1 MKTFDYSLVKD
12 PQYFKD
18 GRMDAHSD
26 HTYYRDGEE
35 VQEKETSFR
44 YDLNGIWKFHYA
56 RNYGSAIP
64 GFEKTE
70 YCCKDWD
77 DIRVPA
83 HIQME
88 GYDVPQYANV
98 QYPWEG
104 HEDIHPGE
112 IPEHF
117 NPVAS
122 YVKYFEVPEEMQG
135 KRLFISFQGAES
147 GIALWLNGHFVGY
160 SEDSFTP
167 SEFELTEYV
176 QEGENKLAAQVF
188 KWTASSWCEDQD
200 FFRFS
205 GIYRDV
211 YLYTVPEVHVY
222 DLQIR
227 AIPDETLS
235 AAALEIRTNTW
246 GKGEV
251 KITLSRAGETVIE
264 DKKALDGEE
273 IYAWKVENPVLW
285 SAEDPQLYDLTME
298 IYNESGELQ
307 EVIPQKVGFRRFEM
321 KDGIMTLNG
330 KRIVFKGVN
339 RHEFSSVSGRHVSEE
354 ELRKDLKIMKQN
366 NINAIRTCHYP
377 DASLIYQ
384 LCDEYG
390 IYMID
395 ETNLESHGSWDI
407 AEFTKDYTYVVP
419 HDKPEWLD
427 MMLDRANSM
436 YQRDKNHAAI
446 LIWSC
451 GNESFGGKDI
461 FEMSQFFHKADP
473 TRLVHYEGVCH
484 DRRYNDTSDMESQ
497 MYPSVEAIKEFL
509 AKDDSKPFVCCE
521 YTHAMGNSCGAMH
534 KYTDLTDTEPK
545 YQGGFIWDYIDQS
558 IYKKDRYGKEF
569 QAYGGDFGERPTDYN
584 FSGNGIAYGG
594 NRDASPKMQEVKFNY
609 QNITAEVS
617 ADSVK
622 VINKNLF
629 VNTDIFDC
637 KVTVAKDGK
646 VIRKA
651 SLATAVA
658 PLSEEVYA
666 LPLAKEEK
674 PGEYAVT
681 VSFHLKEDKVWAK
694 AGHEVAFGQYV
705 YKVEVPKKA
714 CPEGVEVIRSTHN
727 IGVRGAHFEVL
738 FSVLNGGL
746 TSYKYAGKEMIE
758 AIPKPNFWRAPTDN
772 DCGNLM
778 GMRYGQWKIASMY
791 LSHKDFRQGPYGP
804 GNVPEVEVNEKTVKV
819 TYTYLMPTT
828 PTSECKL
835 SYEVFGDGRVKTTL
849 TYEPVKELGDMP
861 EFGVIFK
868 FNADYDRVEWYG
880 LGETE
885 TYSDRKKGAKLGIY
899 ANKVADNMARYMV
912 PQECGAKEEV
922 RWAKV
927 TDRKGRGML
936 FEMDENNGPMMFSAL
951 PYTPHEMENA
961 MHPYELPEVHYTVV
975 RAAKGQMGIGGDDS
989 WGART
994 HEEYLLKTDKKMEF
1008 SFVFKGL

>member
-112 IPEHF
+112 VPEHF

-251 KITLSRAGETVIE
+251 KITLSKDGKTVIE

-377 DASLIYQ
+377 DASRIYQ

-427 MMLDRANSM
+427 MLLDRANSM

-509 AKDDSKPFVCCE
+509 AKDNSKPFVCCE

-681 VSFHLKEDKVWAK
+681 VSFHLKEDKVWAE
-694 AGHEVAFGQYV
+694 AGHEVAFGQYI
-705 YKVEVPKKA
+705 YKVEAPKKA

-727 IGVRGAHFEVL
+727 IGVRGTHFEVL

-746 TSYKYAGKEMIE
+746 VSYKYAGKEMIE

-791 LSHKDFRQGPYGP
+791 LSHKDFRKGPYGP

-849 TYEPVKELGDMP
+849 TYDPVKELGDMP

-936 FEMDENNGPMMFSAL
+936 FEMDEHNGPMMFSAL

-1008 SFVFKGL
+1008 SFVFKGI

>member
-112 IPEHF
+112 VPEHF

-246 GKGEV
+246 GKGEI

-681 VSFHLKEDKVWAK
+681 VSFHLKEDKVWAE
-694 AGHEVAFGQYV
+694 AGHEVAFGQYI
-705 YKVEVPKKA
+705 YKVEAPKKA

-746 TSYKYAGKEMIE
+746 ASYKYAGKEMIE

-791 LSHKDFRQGPYGP
+791 LSHKDFRKGPYGP

-828 PTSECKL
+828 PTSKCKL

-849 TYEPVKELGDMP
+849 IYEPVKELGDMP

-899 ANKVADNMARYMV
+899 TNKVADNMARYMV

-975 RAAKGQMGIGGDDS
+975 RVAKDQMGIGGDDS